1 MFRVV
6 LLFLAI
12 LAVPVSASGD
22 YQSGRDAYDSEDYGL
37 ASQNWLAAANSG
49 DPQSQFALA
58 QLYEQGMGV
67 PQNYLRAHLFYN
79 LAGSKGLAEAR
90 EARDALAAKMSIAQV
105 AEAQTL
111 ALNWEPVGTHPRPAA
126 TGVGGEPTGDAVS
139 LRWSGV
145 SEASIA
151 VLGDELATLKSLLKA
166 GTDPNVPLPNG
177 DTLLLQAVRNSS
189 LPIVDSLIQGGANV
203 NAVGPGGWTPLKAA
217 IYDGRT
223 DVAKRLLSS
232 GADPEQ
238 TTPDGLNALA
248 LAQRLGYA
256 ELALLLSR

>member
-1 MFRVV
+1 MFRGV
-6 LLFLAI
+6 LFFLVI
-12 LAVPVSASGD
+12 LAVPISASGD
-22 YQSGRDAYDSEDYGL
+22 YQSGRDAYDSEDYAL
-37 ASQNWLAAANSG
+37 ASHSWLAAAESG

-67 PQNYLRAHLFYN
+67 PQSYLRAHLFYN

-90 EARDALAAKMSIAQV
+90 EARDALAAKMSVAQV
-105 AEAQTL
+105 AEAQRL
-111 ALNWEPVGTHPRPAA
+111 ALNWTPVGTPPMAMTEDGKA
-126 TGVGGEPTGDAVS
+126 PDGDTVS

-145 SEASIA
+145 SEASLA
-151 VLGDELATLKSLLKA
+151 VLGDELSTLKSLLKA

-189 LPIVDSLIQGGANV
+189 LPIVDSLIQAGANV
-203 NAVGPGGWTPLKAA
+203 NTIGPHGWTPLKAA

-232 GADPEQ
+232 GADPGQ

-256 ELALLLSR
+256 ELVSLLSR